1 MKTKLLAFI
10 AAAFLALTLAGC
22 DDTPDSPE
30 PVTNEP
36 EIVTAA
42 PSDALSVE
50 GFVVMRSDASDKAVT
65 DASLRLKN
73 AINEK
78 VTGADIAIG
87 TDWVKRGDPV
97 PTDTPEIIVG
107 DTNRRTADGLK
118 RDDYEFI
125 RDGNRVYILGGSPD
139 AVSTAVDKF
148 TESYVGVSGLTIP
161 DKTDLRVAGDYRI
174 NKLVIGAAETD
185 ELRVYKG
192 KTSAER
198 SETCRNRFIPLLEDA
213 TGLTAV
219 IVDSPDDANIIF
231 ADSDRIPAGSWGY
244 AAENGKL
251 TAVGHNA
258 VENLKLYKYLSSLL
272 TPADG
277 TLTLDGVYSEKQ
289 MSKEEFL
296 EMKRL
301 VIYPEFPEAIRRDYT
316 YEVSVTQGDR
326 TEKLPVYNH
335 VMASTVSRGYDG
347 ADDAR
352 RFSMFA
358 FSGEEVRVDI
368 KVKTDFTSY
377 SVMPSAKNFRHEF
390 KDGVISVYLD
400 EPDYFLIRLD
410 DSDNTILSVFADE
423 PEFTD
428 EYDFESPDFI
438 KIEGWVE
445 PEGGIYE
452 LKEPD
457 TTLYIAPGSVLNAR
471 VDIRGEGSKAVGHGA
486 IVDPFENIYEY
497 DIRVGGTEGSGKHLL
512 NVSGNNIMLDGPILL
527 DARCFNI
534 TVGGN
539 SHTVKNMKVMSTM
552 MTTDGISVYWGKDTS
567 VEHCFVYCG
576 DNTVVFSAEN
586 TTFRDI
592 TGGTTC
598 ASLFP
603 QGSPKNVTFDGIH
616 IFRSDDGFVN
626 HFYNG
631 SKEQLTADVTMKN
644 LDSVDCTY
652 MPWFFQGR
660 GMGELEKKFTIEN
673 VSLGDSSAQKMSK
686 VFRFV
691 NGSNYM
697 VSDNYKMTLKNFALN
712 GKLVG
717 SLDELTISV
726 EGDPKHPGNEYA
738 YSADKFEPITRDLTK
753 VGYKAPDKVFVG
765 GCQIFF
771 AHPIV
776 NDGGI
781 LLPAEQLM
789 DELYTDKCASTTDIG
804 GVKYVNANDLVKSGM
819 AAAVTDKDGSL
830 VITPNVPDE
839 LFKPDSGEIS
849 NFTESTCYELDL
861 VTSKEG
867 DKVVYTVYNTKK
879 TLNSG
884 IARVITDE
892 VRKFGAGKYRF
903 SFRAK
908 ASESGSL
915 SVLAFYKKS
924 DTAARTVKVGTDFAE
939 YSFEFEVT
947 EALLSEKKI
956 NLVVRGAEKP
966 LESFSMTDF
975 SLAKIG

>member
-1 MKTKLLAFI
+1 MKAKLLTLI
-10 AAAFLALTLAGC
+10 TAALLALTLAGC
-22 DDTPDSPE
+22 DEKPGSSTTDE
-30 PVTNEP
+30 PQ
-36 EIVTAA
+36 IVTVA
-42 PSDALSVE
+42 PSDALSVD
-50 GFVVMRSDASDKAVT
+50 GFVVMRADSSDKTVT

-78 VTGADIAIG
+78 VSGAAIEIG

-97 PTDTPEIIVG
+97 PIGTPEIIVG
-107 DTNRRTADGLK
+107 DSNRLTASGLRK
-118 RDDYEFI
+118 DDCEFI
-125 RDGNRVYILGGSPD
+125 RDGNRVYILGGSSE
-139 AVSTAVDKF
+139 AVSTAVDRF
-148 TESYVGVSGLTIP
+148 IGSYICASGLTIP
-161 DKTDLRVAGDYRI
+161 DKTDLKLAGDYKIDR
-174 NKLVIGAAETD
+174 LVIGSEETN

-192 KTSAER
+192 STTAEK
-198 SETCRNRFIPLLEDA
+198 SETFRNRLIPLLEDA

-231 ADSDRIPAGSWGY
+231 SDSEKIPQGSWGY

-251 TAVGHNA
+251 TLVGRNSI
-258 VENLKLYKYLSSLL
+258 ENMKLYGYFSSL
-272 TPADG
+272 TIPEDK
-277 TLTLDGVYSEKQ
+277 TLSLDGVYSEKQ

-296 EMKRL
+296 EMKQL

-400 EPDYFLIRLD
+400 KPDYFLIRLD
-410 DSDNTILSVFADE
+410 DSDNSIISVFADE

-428 EYDFESPDFI
+428 EYDPDDPNFI

-452 LKEPD
+452 LKEPN

-471 VDIRGEGSKAVGHGA
+471 VDISGEGSRVVGHGA

-497 DIRVGGTEGSGKHLL
+497 DIRIGGTEGSGKHLL
-512 NVSGNNIMLDGPILL
+512 NVSGDNITLDGPILL

-539 SHTVKNMKVMSTM
+539 NHVVKNMKVMSTM
-552 MTTDGISVYWGKDTS
+552 MTTDGISVYWGKNAS
-567 VEHCFVYCG
+567 VEHCFIYCG
-576 DNTVVFSAEN
+576 DNTIVFSSEN
-586 TTFRDI
+586 TTFSDI

-603 QGSPKNVTFDGIH
+603 QGNPKNVTFDGIH

-631 SKEQLTADVTMKN
+631 SNEQLTADVTMKN

-660 GMGELEKKFTIEN
+660 GMGEAVKNFTIEN
-673 VSLGDSSAQKMSK
+673 VSLGDSSAQKMTN

-691 NGSNYM
+691 NGSGYM
-697 VSDNYKMTLKNFALN
+697 VSDNYKMTLKNFAIN
-712 GKLVG
+712 GKPAG
-717 SLDELTISV
+717 SFDELKLSI
-726 EGDPKHPGNEYA
+726 EGEPKHPGNEYT
-738 YSADKFEPITRDLTK
+738 YSADKFEPILHKSTK

-771 AHPIV
+771 EHPIM

-781 LLPAEQLM
+781 LLPAKALM
-789 DELYTDKCASTTDIG
+789 DELYTEKCAATVDKN
-804 GVKYVNANDLVKSGM
+804 GVKYVKADDLVKSGM
-819 AAAVTDKDGSL
+819 AASVTEKDGAL
-830 VITPNVPDE
+830 IITPNVPDE
-839 LFKPDSGEIS
+839 IFKPDSGEIS

-861 VTSKEG
+861 VTSKDGE
-867 DKVVYTVYNTKK
+867 KTVYTVCNTKK

-884 IARVITDE
+884 IARVVTDE
-892 VRKFGAGKYRF
+892 LNKFGAGKYKF

-915 SVLAFYKKS
+915 SILVFYKKA
-924 DTAARTVKVGTDFAE
+924 DTAAKTVKVSEDFAE

-947 EALLSEKKI
+947 EALLAEKKI
-956 NLVVRGAEKP
+956 DLVVRGADKP

-975 SLAKIG
+975 SLTKIG